1 MRRYLRKFK
10 YEINNLFKKPPVIP
24 SNFDQGKWKG
34 KSKIYDLLVTIGK
47 DLTQDL
53 NLIDMK
59 IFGES
64 VNNSWIV
71 GTDFFKGY
79 DFSNRKL
86 KPAFFNIAD
95 VKVPY
100 EASRLQHLQKQNLIS

>member
-10 YEINNLFKKPPVIP
+10 YEINNRFKKPPFIP
-24 SNFDQGKWKG
+24 DNFDQGKWKD
-34 KSKIYDLLVTIGK
+34 KSQVYDLLGTIAK

-71 GTDFFKGY
+71 VQTF
-79 DFSNRKL
+79 L
-86 KPAFFNIAD
+86 KATTSPIEN
-95 VKVPY
+95 
-100 EASRLQHLQKQNLIS
+100 